1 MQGLAGCKVGLF
13 FKMDYMTFLKG
24 EHVNAKRSEPSTGG
38 RDPGKLM
45 RVDIERPLPPPLNI
59 ERQPPL
65 NIERPPALNIERPA
79 ALNIERLPGLKILAT
94 IVN

>member
-1 MQGLAGCKVGLF
+1 MA
-13 FKMDYMTFLKG
+13 FLKSQG
-24 EHVNAKRSEPSTGG
+24 EHVNAKRSEPSAGG

-79 ALNIERLPGLKILAT
+79 ALNIERPPGLKILAT
-94 IVN
+94 ILNQ